1 MRELMSFMFWVAV
14 VVVICATFA
23 VMGCDDL
30 PVPTDEIERTA
41 AQVRQLEWQDQA
53 DRWVESQRK

>member
-1 MRELMSFMFWVAV
+1 MRELFSFLFWVAV
-14 VVVICATFA
+14 FGVICTTFA

-30 PVPTDEIERTA
+30 PVSDDEIEQTA

>member
-1 MRELMSFMFWVAV
+1 MRELFSFLFWVAV
-14 VVVICATFA
+14 FGVICTTFA

-30 PVPTDEIERTA
+30 PMSDEEIQA
-41 AQVRQLEWQDQA
+41 IADDVREMEWQNEV